1 MTGDSLRLLLP
12 NTETFLKSHMV
23 YSRTEAVTVHCG
35 QNPQN
40 RVHMTALVLQQYLS
54 FKHGANAHREISRD
68 HVRWISRLEN
78 VPIWREKYARCRF
91 RTKNGQNIFIKIII
105 NQICITLI
113 QTNHLLYFKYRYLI
127 HFYQIPLYLKTTI
140 FPHTWGEIHTKYW
153 SFVRHNGLCK
163 ACPKLIIPSST
174 VYISVIERLW
184 KCL

>member
-1 MTGDSLRLLLP
+1 
-12 NTETFLKSHMV
+12 MV

-127 HFYQIPLYLKTTI
+127 HFNQIPLYLKKTI
-140 FPHTWGEIHTKYW
+140 FPPYMRRNSYKNLVLCETQWPLEGLSKVNNTLQYSINKCDREIMKMFIIQCGDFD
-153 SFVRHNGLCK
+153 SRN
-163 ACPKLIIPSST
+163 KL
-174 VYISVIERLW
+174 
-184 KCL
+184 